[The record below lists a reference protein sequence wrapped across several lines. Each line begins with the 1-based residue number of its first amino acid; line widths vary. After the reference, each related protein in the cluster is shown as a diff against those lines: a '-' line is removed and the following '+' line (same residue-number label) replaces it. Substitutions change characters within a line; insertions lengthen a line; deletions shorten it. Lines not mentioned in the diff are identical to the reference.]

1 MMKKIKWL
9 SAFLAACALLAV
21 SSAADDNL
29 ISPNL
34 ISENEEAAEEIVE
47 EVALTTVNVSLD
59 GKDKVTVT
67 SSVCDLLPEVSL
79 SALYDSTAESMV
91 SVTFDEET
99 TKTLN
104 IYAAVAGPVVADK
117 FAFYIDGEAGT
128 VVGINVYATNDST
141 LTDWYQLTAVN
152 PVEEKDGFRVLSVKD
167 YARKFSYFRFEFTVL
182 LGNSFSLSEIA
193 LYCDKGEATVVKYT
207 SDGEVEAGTT
217 PDSVTYSV
225 KEEKKNAFPA
235 WKAGTSIGL
244 AASIF

>member
-1 MMKKIKWL
+1 MKKIKWL

-34 ISENEEAAEEIVE
+34 ISENEEAVEEIVE

-235 WKAGTSIGL
+235 WKAGTNIGL

>member
-235 WKAGTSIGL
+235 WKAGTNIGL

>member
-34 ISENEEAAEEIVE
+34 ISENEEAVEEIVE

-235 WKAGTSIGL
+235 WKAGTNIGL

>member
-1 MMKKIKWL
+1 MKKIKWL

-235 WKAGTSIGL
+235 WKAGTNIGL